1 MILPYFKNVSSLSL
15 INCDFL
21 IADFFDG
28 LESDFQ
34 LEHLSISQ
42 NKNDKQIFNL
52 IKFPK
57 FLSELVLKDIKWEE
71 ASLVKFLES
80 LMYHQSEKKE
90 SALPNDEIKVNL
102 SYIKMTENEWDIF
115 YEKLALIKCKNIVE
129 FKWDNNII
137 SKQLVFYL

>member
-1 MILPYFKNVSSLSL
+1 M
-15 INCDFL
+15 
-21 IADFFDG
+21 
-28 LESDFQ
+28 
-34 LEHLSISQ
+34 
-42 NKNDKQIFNL
+42 
-52 IKFPK
+52 
-57 FLSELVLKDIKWEE
+57 SEFVLKDIKWEE

-102 SYIKMTENEWDIF
+102 SHIKMTENEWDIF

-137 SKQLVFYL
+137 SKQLDFYL